1 MAPCTWTIDPQALG
15 CCEFEIKDDATKAK
29 ALALATN
36 FMWAATG
43 RRYGVCEI
51 TVRPCQPKPNPPA
64 FRGFVAYPTTGA
76 SAPLAVPYIDRGT
89 WRNCGCGPR
98 CCCRP
103 ACQVALEGPVA
114 SIVSVTVDGV
124 LVADDAYRV
133 DLEAGQWW
141 LVRTDGTCWPN
152 CQDLDANVGEGVF
165 EITYGQG
172 IALPDALEHGTGHLA
187 CEFAK
192 AIDGDSD
199 CRLPGRLASLTRQG
213 VTLEI
218 DPPGNDE
225 IGYITGIELV
235 DQVIASLNPS
245 RRKSP
250 PMIYSPDMPTAYDR
264 ITVIGVGS

>member
-1 MAPCTWTIDPQALG
+1 MAPCVWDISPQALG
-15 CCEFEIKDDATKAK
+15 CCEFDTKSDTTKAK
-29 ALALATN
+29 ALAFATS

-43 RRYGVCEI
+43 RRYGVCEV

-64 FRGFVAYPTTGA
+64 FRGYPAFATSGG

-103 ACQVALEGPVA
+103 TCQVALEGPVA
-114 SIVSVTVDGV
+114 SVASVVVDGEI
-124 LVADDAYRV
+124 VADDAYRV
-133 DLEAGQWW
+133 DLEDGQWW

-152 CQDLDANVGEGVF
+152 CQNLDANTGEGVF
-165 EITYGQG
+165 EVTYGQG
-172 IALPDALEHGTGHLA
+172 TALPDALEYGTGHLA

-192 AIDGDSD
+192 AVDGDSD
-199 CRLPGRLASLTRQG
+199 CKLPGRLASLTRQG

-218 DPPGNDE
+218 DTPGNDE
-225 IGYITGIELV
+225 IGYITGIELI

-245 RRKSP
+245 RRQSP
-250 PMIYSPDMPTAYDR
+250 PMIYSPDMPTAHDR